1 MRLVLDLNVS
11 STLCRE
17 GFLRAAVAGL
27 RSTDDASE
35 ELLTALETLVVALD
49 ALDAHGITDAHVA
62 EVLAACEGNVSKA
75 ARALGVARSTV
86 RVKAKR
92 SGFDRPRSPR

>member
-1 MRLVLDLNVS
+1 MRLVLDLTVS

-35 ELLTALETLVVALD
+35 ELLTALETLVAS
-49 ALDAHGITDAHVA
+49 LDAHGITDAHVA
-62 EVLAACEGNVSKA
+62 EVLAACEGNVSRA
-75 ARALGVARSTV
+75 SRALGVARSTV
-86 RVKAKR
+86 RAKAKR
-92 SGFDRPRSPR
+92 GG

>member
-1 MRLVLDLNVS
+1 MRLVLDLTVS

-35 ELLTALETLVVALD
+35 ELLTALETLVASLD
-49 ALDAHGITDAHVA
+49 ADTLTDAHVA
-62 EVLAACEGNVSKA
+62 DVLAACAGNVSAA
-75 ARALGVARSTV
+75 ARVLGCARSTV

-92 SGFDRPRSPR
+92 GG